1 MNDVA
6 NHATGIPGSELPER
20 DRAPAGTA
28 ETREAIRRL
37 ANDLRGI
44 ESRMANL
51 CATLPEPGEDFD
63 PLAEMWGALHCVNN
77 DLIADA
83 VKTLQLAATRGE
95 ADLRRDFD
103 QRQQLLADP
112 RRIGWE
118 LLAFLPLPQLG
129 RTPESERRQHDETR
143 TDPGVVPRAPRAP
156 RRRPGAPHRPPAPP
170 APPGTDRDP
179 GQAMRPNADDD
190 H

>member
-28 ETREAIRRL
+28 ETREAIQRL

-63 PLAEMWGALHCVNN
+63 PLAEMWGALHCVNS

-83 VKTLQLAATRGE
+83 IKTLQLAATRDE
-95 ADLRRDFD
+95 ADLRRHFD
-103 QRQQLLADP
+103 QRQQLLAHP

-118 LLAFLPLPQLG
+118 LLAFLPLPLFG
-129 RTPESERRQHDETR
+129 RTTPESERRQHDEAG
-143 TDPGVVPRAPRAP
+143 TDPSVVPRAPR
-156 RRRPGAPHRPPAPP
+156 RRRGDHHRPPAPP

-179 GQAMRPNADDD
+179 GQPMRPNADDD

>member
-6 NHATGIPGSELPER
+6 NHASGIPGSELPQP

-28 ETREAIRRL
+28 ETRAAIQRL
-37 ANDLRGI
+37 ANDLRAI
-44 ESRMANL
+44 ESRMAKL
-51 CATLPEPGEDFD
+51 CATLPEQGEDFD
-63 PLAEMWGALHCVNN
+63 PLAEMGGTLHCVNN

-83 VKTLQLAATRGE
+83 IKTLQLAATRGD

-103 QRQQLLADP
+103 LRQQLLANP

-118 LLAFLPLPQLG
+118 LLAFQPLPLFG
-129 RTPESERRQHDETR
+129 RTTPEPERRQHDETG
-143 TDPGVVPRAPRAP
+143 TDPSVVPRAPR
-156 RRRPGAPHRPPAPP
+156 RRRGDHHRPPAPP
-170 APPGTDRDP
+170 APPPGTNRDP
-179 GQAMRPNADDD
+179 GQAVTPNAEDD